1 MLVLNSLLTVFV
13 LHLLFINVLI
23 FKKKLSSQIWKKYV
37 LDVIWLFFTPCLS
50 ASFPLLI
57 KSMKSMIHSNSSSNP
72 GYQVQSLIFG
82 MFSPHLFKGLT
93 SDMTCI
99 DCITVTATILGIRFP
114 VLWTDICI
122 CEFSL
127 LYCVISRRWEG
138 NKQKYI
144 LPLQLT
150 RSVTLNKLPFYKL
163 LFF

>member
-1 MLVLNSLLTVFV
+1 M
-13 LHLLFINVLI
+13 
-23 FKKKLSSQIWKKYV
+23 
-37 LDVIWLFFTPCLS
+37 IWLFFTPCLS

-82 MFSPHLFKGLT
+82 MFSQHLFKGLT
-93 SDMTCI
+93 SDMTCV
-99 DCITVTATILGIRFP
+99 DCITVTATILGISFP

-150 RSVTLNKLPFYKL
+150 RSVTLNKLPFTSL
-163 LFF
+163 SSPHLPVCVCAQLCLTLCNPTDCSPPGSFVHGILQERTVE